1 MSEFP
6 APAWKRTD
14 TAVSDGEV
22 DSDGVVPFS
31 SAMGFSL
38 GTDIPEF
45 FDHRRNDG
53 PNGRP
58 GSWYRFYDSPMEN
71 MSHAMQH
78 QHTTGKFLRDTI
90 LGPGAGPVPG
100 PGPLSV
106 FP

>member
-1 MSEFP
+1 
-6 APAWKRTD
+6 
-14 TAVSDGEV
+14 
-22 DSDGVVPFS
+22 
-31 SAMGFSL
+31 MGFSL

-58 GSWYRFYDSPMEN
+58 GSWYRFYDSVTEG

-78 QHTTGKFLRDTI
+78 QHTTGRFVRDSI
-90 LGPGAGPVPG
+90 LAAGAGPVPRADG
-100 PGPLSV
+100 LSN